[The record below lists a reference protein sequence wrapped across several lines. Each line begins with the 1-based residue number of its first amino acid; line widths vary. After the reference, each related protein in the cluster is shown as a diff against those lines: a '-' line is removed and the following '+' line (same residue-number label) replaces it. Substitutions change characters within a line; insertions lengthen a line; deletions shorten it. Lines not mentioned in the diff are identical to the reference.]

1 MRRTL
6 KRFLTRTGGAMF
18 FVILLAGSARA
29 DVTAAQVWQGMVDL
43 SAASGGSLT
52 AASQRQEGDTLII
65 SGIDATT
72 AAAPLGF
79 RLNLAE
85 LRLRDMGDGRVEAI
99 PAEKMTASLPDSI
112 ADMGRTNLDIA
123 QKGLKVI
130 VSGTPDDMRFDA
142 EAAEVKAVTAA
153 PTAAEFGVT
162 LVDGK
167 GEVRV
172 AGVTTRTLDAD
183 LTFATMGFDVAKAGA
198 EDSADAFHGAGSLSE
213 VRLTSGLQL
222 PPGLD
227 TSDMSAALK
236 AGYRMESRL
245 RFATGNVSAD
255 MNEAEGSTNV
265 QAGLADG
272 ELTASVG
279 RDGMGYALA
288 TGASRAVVQLPALP
302 VPAEVGFT
310 GLRLSV
316 STPVEPGA
324 TAQPFATGVKLD
336 GLTFSEG
343 LWGIFDPSAVLP
355 RDPMTLALDVGGK
368 VRLTGGIFDAAAAD
382 AATLPAEVEALSLN
396 ELRLSAAG
404 AEITGK
410 GAATVTNGG
419 TQPIPVGA
427 ADFEM
432 KGLNGLIDKL
442 VGMTL
447 LPQEQAMGLR
457 MTLSLFT
464 VPTGEDSAKSR
475 VEADAEGNVRV
486 NGQVLYKFPKP

>member
-1 MRRTL
+1 M
-6 KRFLTRTGGAMF
+6 RFLTHVGGAMALAL
-18 FVILLAGSARA
+18 LLASGARA

-43 SAASGGSLT
+43 SAASGGSLS
-52 AASQRQEGDTLII
+52 ASAQRLEGDTLIL
-65 SGIDATT
+65 SGVGAKT
-72 AAAPLGF
+72 AADPLGL
-79 RLNLAE
+79 RLSLPE
-85 LRLRDMGDGRVEAI
+85 LRLRDMGDGRVEII
-99 PAEKMTASLPDSI
+99 PAGKATGSLALSDGSG
-112 ADMGRTNLDIA
+112 ATGRTNLDIA
-123 QKGLKVI
+123 QKGLRVI

-142 EAAEVKAVTAA
+142 EAAEVKVATVEPAAA
-153 PTAAEFGVT
+153 PFSVT
-162 LVDGK
+162 LAQGK

-172 AGVTTRTLDAD
+172 AGRTTRTMDAD
-183 LTFATMGFDVAKAGA
+183 LAFATIGFDLSKAGDKDKA
-198 EDSADAFHGAGSLSE
+198 GAFHGAGTLNG
-213 VRLTSGLQL
+213 VKLTSGLQL
-222 PPGLD
+222 PPDLD
-227 TSDMSAALK
+227 TSDMSVALK

-255 MNEAEGSTNV
+255 MKEAEGTTNV

-272 ELTASVG
+272 ELTASIG
-279 RDGMGYALA
+279 KDGVGYALA

-302 VPAEVGFT
+302 VPAEVGFSE
-310 GLRLSV
+310 LRV
-316 STPVEPGA
+316 SASMPVEPGDA
-324 TAQPFATGVKLD
+324 AQPFATGLKLD

-355 RDPMTLALDVGGK
+355 RDPMTLALDLGGK
-368 VRLTGGIFDAAAAD
+368 VRLTGGFFDAATAED
-382 AATLPAEVEALSLN
+382 GATLPAEVEALSLN
-396 ELRLSAAG
+396 ELKLSAVG

-410 GAATVTNGG
+410 GAATVTTGG

-457 MTLSLFT
+457 MSLALFT
-464 VPTGEDSAKSR
+464 VPTGDDSAKSR